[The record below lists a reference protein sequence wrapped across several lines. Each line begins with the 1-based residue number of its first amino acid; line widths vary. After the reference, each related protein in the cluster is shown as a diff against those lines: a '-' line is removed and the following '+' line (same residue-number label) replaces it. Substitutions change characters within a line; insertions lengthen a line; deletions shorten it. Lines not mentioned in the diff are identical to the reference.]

1 MFKVGSIGLSYIYN
15 LFTQKEYEKEDKE
28 DNDNE
33 FDRLRINS
41 NKMKILRNTLENY
54 GGVFSKISQ
63 MLMYD
68 EYDDSIF
75 NECKPNSRD
84 KTTLYLEE
92 YVRDNILTY
101 TVEKEIYK
109 SGSIGQVHIGYK
121 DNKKIAIKVQYKDL
135 IDETEEDLKV
145 LNMLVNCLY
154 YFGDFKESI
163 ENIRTKIYEE
173 FNYENE
179 CKNHKL
185 LPELW
190 INTYIYIPKIYT
202 NLCTNKILVTEFV
215 EGEDFDW
222 SN

>member
-109 SGSIGQVHIGYK
+109 I
-121 DNKKIAIKVQYKDL
+121 
-135 IDETEEDLKV
+135 
-145 LNMLVNCLY
+145 
-154 YFGDFKESI
+154 
-163 ENIRTKIYEE
+163 
-173 FNYENE
+173 
-179 CKNHKL
+179 
-185 LPELW
+185 
-190 INTYIYIPKIYT
+190 
-202 NLCTNKILVTEFV
+202 
-215 EGEDFDW
+215 
-222 SN
+222 